1 MSDTVKELNK
11 KRALYHDLP
20 PKAQEYFIEQAKRQ
34 RRKDYSESEEE
45 VNKISTEVLLEEY
58 ASDINTSRPLVA
70 KALQL
75 TA

>member
-45 VNKISTEVLLEEY
+45 VNKIATEVLLEEY